1 MSQWP
6 CVDEESQSMLKH
18 SSVTFVCI
26 LVNLMNFS
34 DAFIV
39 CACLLVLCIHKE
51 HKSVCVNQLCV
62 CVCI

>member
-6 CVDEESQSMLKH
+6 CVDEESQCMLKH

-39 CACLLVLCIHKE
+39 CACLWCYVSI
-51 HKSVCVNQLCV
+51 KSISLFA
-62 CVCI
+62 